1 LLVGGA
7 VAASA
12 VAAIT
17 ALIFPLRE
25 ISPAESTGVA
35 YLVAVL
41 LVSTIWGLRLG
52 LRTSVASAAAF
63 NFFHLP
69 PTGRFT
75 IAEGRHWVA
84 LGTFPFAGGALS
96 RRALDAALRLALAEG
111 ATLVPVFLARVP
123 MEMPLDIPLP
133 RQCTE
138 GMPLLE
144 TIEQRAARL
153 GVPVDARIERGR
165 TFRHALREAILNER
179 FDRIV
184 VAAASLRSA
193 GFHGDDIAWLPDNA
207 PGEVVIIRPGRDD
220 QFDAGGSR
228 RRRAS
233 EQPESG
239 RTHSRDARPAG
250 VGGGVG

>member
-1 LLVGGA
+1 LLVGVA

-52 LRTSVASAAAF
+52 LLTSVASAAAF

-84 LGTFPFAGGALS
+84 LGTFLVAGRVLS

-111 ATLVPVFLARVP
+111 ATLVP
-123 MEMPLDIPLP
+123 
-133 RQCTE
+133 
-138 GMPLLE
+138 
-144 TIEQRAARL
+144 
-153 GVPVDARIERGR
+153 
-165 TFRHALREAILNER
+165 
-179 FDRIV
+179 
-184 VAAASLRSA
+184 
-193 GFHGDDIAWLPDNA
+193 
-207 PGEVVIIRPGRDD
+207 
-220 QFDAGGSR
+220 GGPR
-228 RRRAS
+228 RRRDS
-233 EQPESG
+233 EQRESG
-239 RTHSRDARPAG
+239 ACALAGRRPAG